1 MERAVVLAGERQVEP
16 ARLPLHVQGSPALGI
31 NVADGFVAS
40 RNRLVREFERQ
51 IAKLLEESRSNVSVA
66 AKKARITRRLPIF
79 IDVDSGAP
87 ARRDLCAPRLHRGP

>member
-40 RNRLVREFERQ
+40 RNRLVRQFERQ

-66 AKKARITRRLPIF
+66 AKKARITGRNFHRRLTRHKLDARQFRP
-79 IDVDSGAP
+79 SGSLATP
-87 ARRDLCAPRLHRGP
+87 

>member
-1 MERAVVLAGERQVEP
+1 MERAVVLSGERQVEP

-40 RNRLVREFERQ
+40 HNRLVREFERQ

-66 AKKARITRRLPIF
+66 AKEAGSPAGTST
-79 IDVDSGAP
+79 DVLQGTSSMPVSFVRVG
-87 ARRDLCAPRLHRGP
+87 L